1 MRYGP
6 GLRYALGMGRPTI
19 RTVELED
26 QIVERI
32 SQGETLKAV
41 CADPNMP
48 AAGTVMRWE
57 VQDKQFGE
65 LVAHARRVAAHMLI
79 GEAREIVDDGRN
91 DWMEKLGR
99 DGQPTGWK
107 VNGEAVR
114 RSELRAKQRWQE
126 AAALAPREFAPK
138 HQVEHSGGINVADKD
153 DEALVEQLM
162 ALLSS
167 GHLPA
172 GVEIV
177 TDDEAYKQGLDLA

>member
-1 MRYGP
+1 
-6 GLRYALGMGRPTI
+6 MGRT
-19 RTVELED
+19 TVRNKALED
-26 QIVERI
+26 KIIERI
-32 SQGETLKAV
+32 SLGETLKSI
-41 CADPNMP
+41 CADSGMP
-48 AAGTVMRWE
+48 AAATVLRWE
-57 VQDKQFGE
+57 IEDKAFGE

-79 GEAREIVDDGRN
+79 GEARDIVDNGTN
-91 DWMEKLGR
+91 DWMEKFNR
-99 DGQPTGWK
+99 GQSTGWR
-107 VNGEAVR
+107 VNGEAIR

-172 GVEIV
+172 GLEVIPE
-177 TDDEAYKQGLDLA
+177 DEAYKQGLDLA

>member
-1 MRYGP
+1 
-6 GLRYALGMGRPTI
+6 
-19 RTVELED
+19 
-26 QIVERI
+26 
-32 SQGETLKAV
+32 
-41 CADPNMP
+41 
-48 AAGTVMRWE
+48 
-57 VQDKQFGE
+57 
-65 LVAHARRVAAHMLI
+65 MLI
-79 GEAREIVDDGRN
+79 GEARDIVDNGTN
-91 DWMEKLGR
+91 DWMEKFNR
-99 DGQPTGWK
+99 GQSTGWR
-107 VNGEAVR
+107 VNGEAIR